1 MLGFQTQEVHMEKSN
16 RNEEAAQEGNN
27 SCNQGVRLT
36 YSSLFF
42 PNPPKS
48 ESPIVIV
55 GTSHGRT
62 DSALRI
68 LFWLANLEY
77 LTADNFCAL
86 ENELRQSI
94 IDGLEHLESEKHI
107 QKLVLLSEEEKDQ
120 VCVYCL
126 DTKGAQEA
134 SKLISQKVQK
144 PPRNER
150 NSINLIHDI
159 AVSEAMVG
167 LIVDLGIGRLDT
179 LLVGRRLRKRIG
191 FVSRRDGYYPDGYI
205 GFYVDDENRIIR
217 HLFLE
222 VDRGSEFPN
231 QLRSK
236 FHRLDKYYRER
247 HRLVFNSNRL
257 AVCVTVPDRKRL
269 EKMCEVV
276 REVNCCVRIFVG
288 LHQEICDSRSSNGGW
303 IDAVTGDS
311 KYLLEKVADQERS
324 Q

>member
-1 MLGFQTQEVHMEKSN
+1 MEKSN
-16 RNEEAAQEGNN
+16 RNKKAAQDENN
-27 SCNQGVRLT
+27 NCYQDVRLT
-36 YSSLFF
+36 YSSSFIRNL
-42 PNPPKS
+42 PKS
-48 ESPIVIV
+48 ESPIDIA
-55 GTSHGRT
+55 GASHDRT
-62 DSALRI
+62 HSALRI

-77 LTADNFCAL
+77 LTADNLCAL

-107 QKLVLLSEEEKDQ
+107 QKLVILSREEKDQ

-144 PPRNER
+144 PSKNAR

-167 LIVDLGIGRLDT
+167 LIVDLGIDRLDT

-191 FVSRRDGYYPDGYI
+191 FFSRRDGYYPDGYI
-205 GFYVDDENRIIR
+205 GFSVDEENRIIR

-257 AVCVTVPDRKRL
+257 VVCVTVPDRKRL
-269 EKMCEVV
+269 EKLCEVV
-276 REVNCCVRIFVG
+276 REVNCCVKIFIG
-288 LHQEICDSRSSNGGW
+288 LHHEIMDNGSSNGGW
-303 IDAVTGDS
+303 IDTLTEEN
-311 KYLLEKVADQERS
+311 KNLLEKVANQERS

>member
-1 MLGFQTQEVHMEKSN
+1 MEKSN
-16 RNEEAAQEGNN
+16 GNENATQEGNN
-27 SCNQGVRLT
+27 NCDH
-36 YSSLFF
+36 SSQLANSSSFIR
-42 PNPPKS
+42 NLPKS
-48 ESPIVIV
+48 DSPIDIA
-55 GTSHGRT
+55 GASHDRT
-62 DSALRI
+62 HNALRI

-77 LTADNFCAL
+77 LTADNLCAL

-94 IDGLEHLESEKHI
+94 IDDLEHLESEQHI
-107 QKLVLLSEEEKDQ
+107 QKLERLSREAKDQ
-120 VCVYCL
+120 ICVYCL

-144 PPRNER
+144 PSKNAR

-159 AVSEAMVG
+159 TVSEAMVG
-167 LIVDLGIGRLDT
+167 LIVDLGIDRLDT

-191 FVSRRDGYYPDGYI
+191 FVSRRDSYYPDGYI
-205 GFYVDDENRIIR
+205 GFSVDVENRIIR

-257 AVCVTVPDRKRL
+257 LVCVTVPDRKRL

-276 REVNCCVRIFVG
+276 REVNCCVKIFIS
-288 LHQEICDSRSSNGGW
+288 LHHEIMDNGSSNGGW
-303 IDAVTGDS
+303 IDALTEES
-311 KYLLEKVADQERS
+311 KNLLEKVADQERG
-324 Q
+324 QR

>member
-1 MLGFQTQEVHMEKSN
+1 MEKSN
-16 RNEEAAQEGNN
+16 RNEKAAQEGNN
-27 SCNQGVRLT
+27 SCYQGVRLT
-36 YSSLFF
+36 YSSSFF
-42 PNPPKS
+42 RNLPKS
-48 ESPIVIV
+48 ESPIDIV
-55 GTSHGRT
+55 GASHGRT
-62 DSALRI
+62 HSALLI

-86 ENELRQSI
+86 ENDLRLSI
-94 IDGLEHLESEKHI
+94 IDDLEHLESEKHI
-107 QKLVLLSEEEKDQ
+107 QKLVLLSGDEKDQ

-134 SKLISQKVQK
+134 SKLINQKVQK
-144 PPRNER
+144 PPKNER
-150 NSINLIHDI
+150 NSINLYHDI

-191 FVSRRDGYYPDGYI
+191 FVSRRDGYYPDAYI
-205 GFYVDDENRIIR
+205 GFYVDEETRIIR

-247 HRLVFNSNRL
+247 HRLAFNSNRL
-257 AVCVTVPDRKRL
+257 LVCVTVPDRKRL

-288 LHQEICDSRSSNGGW
+288 LHQEISDSRSSNGGW
-303 IDAVTGDS
+303 IDALTEGS
-311 KYLLEKVADQERS
+311 KDLLEKVADQERS